1 PQISSIIRRTEER
14 GYHSFYTC
22 DHFFLDK
29 SDASVDRHT
38 IEAWTIL
45 AAAAVITDKIKLGT
59 LVTGNNYRNPALLAK
74 IAASVDAISS
84 GRMEFG
90 IGAGWKQEEYEAYG
104 YEFPSVKD
112 RMDQLEDAMEIVTK
126 LFNEKRPS
134 YSGKHHSIDDAIFSP
149 RPDNP
154 LIMIGG
160 GGEKR
165 TLKMVAKYADY
176 CNLFNNLDLEGLE
189 RKLDA
194 LKGHCQAIGRD
205 YEEVGKSMFIFGLH
219 VTEDPA
225 EVDQIV
231 QARAQR
237 FNRSVEEVRALMFPA
252 NMPGGWVGT
261 PEQVRDRIEFL
272 QGYGF
277 DYFLFQQPL
286 DTSRTTIDSFAD
298 LVMDK
303 YFR

>member
-1 PQISSIIRRTEER
+1 
-14 GYHSFYTC
+14 
-22 DHFFLDK
+22 
-29 SDASVDRHT
+29 
-38 IEAWTIL
+38 
-45 AAAAVITDKIKLGT
+45 
-59 LVTGNNYRNPALLAK
+59 
-74 IAASVDAISS
+74 
-84 GRMEFG
+84 
-90 IGAGWKQEEYEAYG
+90 
-104 YEFPSVKD
+104 
-112 RMDQLEDAMEIVTK
+112 
-126 LFNEKRPS
+126 
-134 YSGKHHSIDDAIFSP
+134 
-149 RPDNP
+149 
-154 LIMIGG
+154 MIGG

-194 LKGHCQAIGRD
+194 LKGHCQAI
-205 YEEVGKSMFIFGLH
+205 
-219 VTEDPA
+219 
-225 EVDQIV
+225 VDQIV